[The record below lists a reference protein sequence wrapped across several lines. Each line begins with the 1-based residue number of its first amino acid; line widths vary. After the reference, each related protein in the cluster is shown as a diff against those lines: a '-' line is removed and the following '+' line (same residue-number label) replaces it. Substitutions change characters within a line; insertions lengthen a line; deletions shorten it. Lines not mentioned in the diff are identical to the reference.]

1 MSQAKT
7 LKDANIGLP
16 SIDELLKVSVKI
28 IKAKDGGGEELL
40 GTGTIVFDG
49 VDYYVLTAAH
59 CFRDNQGVDNC
70 ELKEIEI
77 VLFDMRAPI
86 RITPDDWWKSSVED
100 DAAWLKI
107 KNPNNGFNFQE
118 DLRLLGSP
126 IDEQACVYGY
136 TLGIRE
142 GRKYVYERKGLSTWS
157 CQENI
162 TANGG
167 ELYDTVSGSSGGG
180 LLVKVED
187 VIYCMGYVKKTFDD
201 NAKLDDVV
209 MHTMDKFQH
218 EWGRFYV
225 NNIEDVLGR
234 PVRARECNEMK
245 AHYAELWNELYEGIY
260 KQKDVTS
267 TLNAIKDAK
276 RRYPNP
282 KNVRQQEQII
292 SVLLRKREEWPD
304 CYKEA
309 FLMALQDRGLWFSL
323 YGQLPPTAG
332 DLTGIPLARQQQE
345 RSETL
350 LMAPTYGNGVAA
362 KTGDEAQYEQIL
374 RAAFAFD
381 FAAMRKL
388 LADWKASDQ
397 WIVNKALLLNLFD
410 KDVESVEQLKQ
421 YLQTHEFESEEEKFY
436 ATTAC
441 NLIRNDFVNRLDYKE
456 FWNHGIDGI
465 SDLLIYMAGNID
477 KEKKDIGVYGIH
489 HSVILGG
496 EDIQSFPESLR
507 LLQTIINTGM
517 VPCMNFISILS
528 KDNWMKA
535 VRHLFRYM
543 PYPIAFYTL
552 CYTDEKL
559 LRRVA
564 QEYCFTEEK
573 NVRTALPNLLV
584 RFLDTVGNPDRPRLF
599 MQGLLQMTKEWYV
612 AVSEDVWYQS
622 FRDNVLHYFCYD
634 IPTEN
639 VSYRDVLF
647 LNIEEAVRHI
657 KNTEHKAEVLN
668 MLVDTIGK
676 NSDLV
681 NRLVDAMQVDDELLQ
696 YGSVAA
702 VVEKVIASYQLKD
715 TYRIV
720 HKFYTHGEV
729 GDAIKTE
736 IHAVVEKDAFDFG
749 HDADEAYGMLSFVLT
764 DAENIAKLKTRI
776 LQLNLWNSGIHNGSF
791 SDVRYP
797 HLELYNKELRWT
809 EDEWNAIREKML
821 VNITLIAEGRA
832 RRGEILAHFGKQY
845 IDLLSNMKYFAQKIK
860 EVEGYNVDDVLGR
873 LDAVLK
879 ELRGYSNIAE
889 ALSSDDYDTV
899 VEGIWHLR
907 DRYVD
912 LGLDDCATETVLLI
926 NRILLQKSTAL
937 EACMSLLA
945 AMMVDKPE
953 EMTSR
958 YGVVLIEVLKQYS
971 VNFDYEQLFVDVPTM
986 YGWLRKV
993 AKGMSPV
1000 YGNERVV
1007 QYWLED
1013 KTVNRFDY
1021 VEL

>member
-16 SIDELLKVSVKI
+16 SIEELLKISVKI
-28 IKAKDGGGEELL
+28 VKTKENGAEELL

-59 CFRDNQGVDNC
+59 CFRDDDGNDNC
-70 ELKEIEI
+70 GLDE
-77 VLFDMRAPI
+77 VLVVLYDKDAPV
-86 RITPDDWWKSSVED
+86 RITPDDWWKSGVED

-107 KNPNNGFNFQE
+107 KNPNNGFDFQE
-118 DLRLLGSP
+118 GLRLLGNP
-126 IDEQACVYGY
+126 IDERACVYGY
-136 TLGIRE
+136 TLGVSE
-142 GRKYVYERKGLSTWS
+142 GRKYEYERKGLATWR
-157 CQENI
+157 CNENI
-162 TANGG
+162 SANGG
-167 ELYDTVSGSSGGG
+167 NLYDTVSGSSGGG
-180 LLVKVED
+180 LLVKVEE
-187 VIYCMGYVKKTFDD
+187 VIYCMGYVKKTFND

-218 EWGRFYV
+218 KWGHFYV
-225 NNIEDVLGR
+225 NKIEDVLGR

-260 KQKDVTS
+260 KQKDVTF
-267 TLNAIKDAK
+267 TLTAIKDAK

-309 FLMALQDRGLWFSL
+309 FLMALQDRGLWLSL
-323 YGQLPPTAG
+323 YGQLPPYAG
-332 DLTGIPLARQQQE
+332 NLTGIPLARQQQE

-350 LMAPTYGNGVAA
+350 IMAPTYGNGVAA
-362 KTGDEAQYEQIL
+362 KTGEEAQYEQIL

-381 FAAMRKL
+381 FTSMRKL
-388 LADWKASDQ
+388 LAEWKPSGQ
-397 WIVNKALLLNLFD
+397 WIVHRALMLNLFGQD
-410 KDVESVEQLKQ
+410 DESVEQLKQ
-421 YLQTHEFESEEEKFY
+421 YLQTHEFESEDEKFY

-441 NLIRNDFVNRLDYKE
+441 NLIRGDLVNRLNYKE

-517 VPCMNFISILS
+517 VPSMNFISILA
-528 KDNWMKA
+528 KENWLKA

-552 CYTDEKL
+552 CYTDEKI

-564 QEYCFTEEK
+564 QEFIFTEEES
-573 NVRTALPNLLV
+573 VRTVLPDLMVRLLES
-584 RFLDTVGNPDRPRLF
+584 VGSPDRPRLF
-599 MQGLLQMTKEWYV
+599 WQGLLQMTKQWYV
-612 AVSEDVWYQS
+612 AVPEAVWYQS
-622 FRDNVLHYFCYD
+622 FKKNVLHYFCYD

-647 LNIEEAVRHI
+647 LNIEEAVSHI
-657 KNTEHKAEVLN
+657 KSTEHKAEVLN

-681 NRLVDAMQVDDELLQ
+681 NRLVDAMLVNDELLQ
-696 YGSVAA
+696 YGGVAA
-702 VVEKVIASYQLKD
+702 LVEKIIASYPLKD

-720 HKFYTHGEV
+720 HKFYTHCQV
-729 GDAIKTE
+729 GDGIKTL
-736 IHAVVEKDAFDFG
+736 IHAVVEKDAFEFG
-749 HDADEAYGMLSFVLT
+749 HDAGEAYGMLSYVLT
-764 DAENIAKLKTRI
+764 DAEDVAKLKTRI
-776 LQLNLWNSGIHNGSF
+776 LQMDLWNCGISGGGF
-791 SDVRYP
+791 ADVRYP
-797 HLELYNKELRWT
+797 HLEMYNKELRWK
-809 EDEWNAIREKML
+809 EDEWNAIKEKMQA
-821 VNITLIAEGRA
+821 NITLIAEGRA

-845 IDLLSNMKYFAQKIK
+845 IDLLSNMKYFAQKIN
-860 EVEGYNVDDVLGR
+860 EVEGYSMDDVIDR
-873 LDAVLK
+873 VDAVLQ
-879 ELRGYSNIAE
+879 ELRGYSNVAE
-889 ALSSDDYDTV
+889 ALSSDDYDKV
-899 VEGIWHLR
+899 VEGVWHLR

-912 LGLDDCATETVLLI
+912 MGLDACATETVLLI

-945 AMMVDKPE
+945 AMMVHKPE

-958 YGVVLIEVLKQYS
+958 YGVILIELLKQYS
-971 VNFDYEQLFVDVPTM
+971 VNFDYEQLFVDVPAM

-993 AKGMSPV
+993 AKGVSTV
-1000 YGNERVV
+1000 YGTETVV
-1007 QYWLED
+1007 KYWLED
-1013 KTVNRFDY
+1013 ETVNRFDY
-1021 VEL
+1021 VE